1 MREAAEFVQKFNTRT
16 DFIGLLDEF
25 APRFYGELDY
35 VNECQNGLRFEKIME
50 NITQVKVPQNY
61 PALTSRRVHVAEWVD
76 GEKLSQ
82 SAAGDVSSLVAVGM
96 IAYLTQ
102 LLESGFFHADPH
114 PGNMMRTPDG
124 RLAILDFGL
133 MTQVT
138 DDQKYGMI
146 EAIAHLLNRDYDEI
160 IEDFV
165 SLEFIPPDTDLE
177 ELKKEL
183 LPALKNVFDQALA
196 GGGARGINFNEVAGD
211 LAQITFKFPFRI
223 PPYFA
228 LVIRAIGV
236 LEGIAL
242 VGNPRFAI
250 IDEAFPYLSKRLL
263 TDDAPRL
270 RAALRYM
277 VYGKGNTFDVDR
289 LIELLQAFETFVDVR
304 DSPPIGPAA
313 PPRQD
318 PSLSPSS
325 LSSSSSSPP
334 PIPAAAE
341 GTLAVRRRSRSE
353 RRGDGAARARG

>member
-1 MREAAEFVQKFNTRT
+1 M
-16 DFIGLLDEF
+16 
-25 APRFYGELDY
+25 
-35 VNECQNGLRFEKIME
+35 
-50 NITQVKVPQNY
+50 VKVFGVQHV
-61 PALTSRRVHVAEWVD
+61 LTCGVW
-76 GEKLSQ
+76 G
-82 SAAGDVSSLVAVGM
+82 
-96 IAYLTQ
+96 
-102 LLESGFFHADPH
+102 
-114 PGNMMRTPDG
+114 
-124 RLAILDFGL
+124 
-133 MTQVT
+133 QVT

-242 VGNPRFAI
+242 VGNPQFAI

-263 TDDAPRL
+263 TDEAPRL
-270 RAALRYM
+270 RQALRCVM
-277 VYGKGNTFDVDR
+277 
-289 LIELLQAFETFVDVR
+289 LLNALCDAP
-304 DSPPIGPAA
+304 DSGAA
-313 PPRQD
+313 PP
-318 PSLSPSS
+318 PSLQACDA
-325 LSSSSSSPP
+325 L
-334 PIPAAAE
+334 E
-341 GTLAVRRRSRSE
+341 CDV
-353 RRGDGAARARG
+353 

>member
-1 MREAAEFVQKFNTRT
+1 MVRGF
-16 DFIGLLDEF
+16 
-25 APRFYGELDY
+25 GE
-35 VNECQNGLRFEKIME
+35 
-50 NITQVKVPQNY
+50 
-61 PALTSRRVHVAEWVD
+61 
-76 GEKLSQ
+76 
-82 SAAGDVSSLVAVGM
+82 
-96 IAYLTQ
+96 Q
-102 LLESGFFHADPH
+102 LADPAA
-114 PGNMMRTPDG
+114 
-124 RLAILDFGL
+124 L
-133 MTQVT
+133 QVT

-242 VGNPRFAI
+242 VGNPQFAI

-263 TDDAPRL
+263 TDEAPRL
-270 RAALRYM
+270 RQALRCVM
-277 VYGKGNTFDVDR
+277 
-289 LIELLQAFETFVDVR
+289 LLSALCDAP
-304 DSPPIGPAA
+304 DSGAA
-313 PPRQD
+313 PP
-318 PSLSPSS
+318 PSLQ
-325 LSSSSSSPP
+325 
-334 PIPAAAE
+334 
-341 GTLAVRRRSRSE
+341 
-353 RRGDGAARARG
+353 ARDARECHV